1 MNQQEIKLLL
11 RGLPQQCSNRE
22 LIETHISWVILC
34 DKYVYKIKKP
44 IQYSFLDFSTLEK
57 RYHYCM
63 QEIRLNWRLTFN
75 VYLDIQ
81 EIKKTADGISIGP
94 DNGQIIDYAVRMIKL
109 PPSNR
114 MDLLLSQNLVTDG
127 TIDELAKQLASF
139 HQKAE
144 VIKTQN
150 VMEIGVKFKDLKNEV
165 DYLETELGGWAGML
179 IRNSILTSNQF
190 LKKTKTQL
198 EWRLKNGFY
207 RDGHGDLHTRNIFLL
222 PKPVIFD
229 CIEFDDKLR
238 QIDILNEVAFLCMDL
253 DALGKSTFSNMLLQ
267 KYCEFNGFTLNVLE
281 KNLFVYY
288 KAYRANVRAKIN
300 SLRARG
306 SKKKVVRERALEEV
320 KKYLHQM
327 ESYLRL
333 LTINAI

>member
-1 MNQQEIKLLL
+1 MTQQEINLLL
-11 RGLPQQCSNRE
+11 KGLPQHCLKRE

-34 DKYVYKIKKP
+34 DQYVYKIKKP
-44 IQYSFLDFSTLEK
+44 IQYSFLNFSTLEK
-57 RYHYCM
+57 RHHYCV

-75 VYLDIQ
+75 VYLNIQ
-81 EIKKTADGISIGP
+81 EIKKTVEGISIGS
-94 DNGQIIDYAVRMIKL
+94 DNGQVIDYAVRMVKL
-109 PPSNR
+109 PPSDR
-114 MDLLLSQNLVTDG
+114 MDLLLSQDQVSEDN
-127 TIDELAKQLASF
+127 IEELAEQLATF

-144 VIKTQN
+144 VINTQD
-150 VMEIGVKFKDLKNEV
+150 VMEIEAKFNDLKNEIEF
-165 DYLETELGGWAGML
+165 LEEELGSWSGIL
-179 IRNSILTSNQF
+179 IRDALLTSHQF
-190 LKKTKTQL
+190 LKKAKTQL

-222 PKPVIFD
+222 PRPVIFD

-253 DALGKSTFSNMLLQ
+253 DALGKSTFGDIFLR
-267 KYCEFNGFTLNVLE
+267 KYCEFSGLTFGTDE
-281 KNLFVYY
+281 KILFIYY

-306 SKKKVVRERALEEV
+306 AQKSLAREKALAETE
-320 KKYLHQM
+320 KYLYQM

-333 LTINAI
+333 LKTDAI